1 MFGIRKEFALEVFD
15 FNESPHAYAKDS
27 EKNEFGYKYSVRYYR
42 GDKLIYETP
51 LFDNVDDK
59 AVYWLALFINF
70 DQLKSLNKKISGVL
84 IQQKE
89 ISEKDVYVR
98 FSDGSTLTYHGNNVN
113 DLCQKVLT
121 KKMR

>member
-15 FNESPHAYAKDS
+15 FNENKHAYAKKKK
-27 EKNEFGYKYSVRYYR
+27 KNEFGYKYSVRYYR

-59 AVYWLALFINF
+59 AVYWLAFRMNYN
-70 DQLKSLNKKISGVL
+70 QLKSLRKKISGLLVKE
-84 IQQKE
+84 KE
-89 ISEKDVYVR
+89 ISEKDVTIS